1 MEHHGPKQG
10 LPWVWGVTRNYPG
23 DLLWAA
29 APALFVHGEW
39 QELNSSTSPATCG
52 ASFPPMLGG
61 LIQVGCGDGS
71 RDAAW
76 LSSQPQHRLCQ
87 RWFVLVFAVKLLG
100 FIFQL
105 FPLSAAACSLWER
118 DRVPKHPLKR
128 AVGRE
133 ALRGASSCSLLP
145 PPNFSPAPAAQIMPA
160 TCQLPPAHH
169 GTAWA
174 LVPPRTAPL
183 RVSGTWDRAGAAAD
197 GPAATQ
203 RGCSC
208 MLIAGIFTRYECNCE

>member
-1 MEHHGPKQG
+1 M
-10 LPWVWGVTRNYPG
+10 
-23 DLLWAA
+23 WAG

-52 ASFPPMLGG
+52 ASFPPTLRG

-87 RWFVLVFAVKLLG
+87 RWFVPVFAVKLHG

-105 FPLSAAACSLWER
+105 FPLSAFCSLWER

-128 AVGRE
+128 AAGRE

-145 PPNFSPAPAAQIMPA
+145 PPNFSPPPSCSNNASHLSAPPSP
-160 TCQLPPAHH
+160 T
-169 GTAWA
+169 
-174 LVPPRTAPL
+174 TAPPGRWCHRARL
-183 RVSGTWDRAGAAAD
+183 R
-197 GPAATQ
+197 
-203 RGCSC
+203 
-208 MLIAGIFTRYECNCE
+208 

>member
-1 MEHHGPKQG
+1 M
-10 LPWVWGVTRNYPG
+10 
-23 DLLWAA
+23 WAG

-52 ASFPPMLGG
+52 ASFPPTLGG

-87 RWFVLVFAVKLLG
+87 RWFVPVFAVKLHG

-105 FPLSAAACSLWER
+105 FPLSAFCSLWER
-118 DRVPKHPLKR
+118 DHVPKHPLKR
-128 AVGRE
+128 AAGRE

-145 PPNFSPAPAAQIMPA
+145 PPNFSPPPPAAQTMPA
-160 TCQLPPAHH
+160 TCQLPPA
-169 GTAWA
+169 
-174 LVPPRTAPL
+174 PPRHRLGAGTTVHGSAEGVRDLGLRWCCRRWTRCRAARMFLHANCWHLYSL
-183 RVSGTWDRAGAAAD
+183 RV
-197 GPAATQ
+197 
-203 RGCSC
+203 
-208 MLIAGIFTRYECNCE
+208 